1 MSTPGDRAQEKHIDI
16 LRPLVKNAEIVDIY
30 DKSNRDA
37 EKFICTKCG
46 YHEHAD
52 IDAAKTML
60 VSLYIAL
67 SR

>member
-16 LRPLVKNAEIVDIY
+16 LPPLVKNAEIVDI
-30 DKSNRDA
+30 SNRDG
-37 EKFICTKCG
+37 EKFICTECG